1 MNSNFL
7 NSIIEDENILNIY
20 LFGSTVYGT
29 RNEASDYDYIVVCKE
44 LPSFGELYNIEDE
57 TFHFH
62 TIRNFELLLGLNEI
76 QTLECLYLPKQ
87 FILKEDYRFEAIID
101 KHNIRTSVSTI
112 TSNSFVK
119 GKKKL
124 IVQGDYDKYI
134 AIKSIFHSIRILDF
148 AIQILTENKIVNY
161 SSMNWVMVDLLK
173 ISEYKES
180 VELWDLINTKYLSL
194 FKQKSSEFKKLA
206 PKNNDKNITIN
217 SKKQNIVLNNEIF
230 TIINSEDFKTIVDFI
245 TKLNLLPI
253 IKN

>member
-7 NSIIEDENILNIY
+7 NSLIADNNILNIY

-29 RNEASDYDYIVVCKE
+29 RNKNSDYDYIVVCKE
-44 LPSFGELYNIEDE
+44 LPVFGELYNIEDE

-62 TIRNFELLLGLNEI
+62 TIRNFELLLDLNEI
-76 QTLECLYLPKQ
+76 QTLECMYLPKQ
-87 FILKEDYRFEAIID
+87 FILKEDVIFEFVID
-101 KHNIRTSVSTI
+101 KHSIRTSVSTI

-161 SSMNWVMVDLLK
+161 SSMNWIMTDLLK
-173 ISEYKES
+173 ISETRES
-180 VELWDLINTKYLSL
+180 VELWELINSKYLSL
-194 FKQKSSEFKKLA
+194 FKQKSSEFKQLA

-217 SKKQNIVLNNEIF
+217 TKNQNVVFNNEIF
-230 TIINSEDFKTIVDFI
+230 NIKNNEDFKTIVDFI